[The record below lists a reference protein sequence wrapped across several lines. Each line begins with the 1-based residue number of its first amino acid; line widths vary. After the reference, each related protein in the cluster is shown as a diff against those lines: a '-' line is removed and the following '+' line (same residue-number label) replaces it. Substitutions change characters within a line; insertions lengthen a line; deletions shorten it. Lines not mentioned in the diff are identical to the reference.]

1 MEKIYKN
8 CQSCG
13 MPLKKDEKGG
23 GTNANGSKS
32 AMYCSYCY
40 ELGKFTWPDITVTE
54 MKERVKGKLKE
65 MGFPSFITW
74 FFTSNIS
81 RLERWKTIKAIL
93 ILIIS
98 GASILASA
106 QFHPQDS
113 ILFEMG
119 TVPVKIYDLTT
130 NIWQIGT
137 PQKTYL
143 NAAWSPP
150 KGMITETAIPY
161 PINTYSVFS
170 FVINSKSL
178 KQDYAT
184 YLTYMTKFDTDS
196 LVDRGTIEASYNG
209 GGVWCEL
216 GNTGWTCPDGP
227 ALISWDQDSSV
238 ASHKKYNHNAVTSGK
253 SDGWLFSRCHL
264 YWVIFDKAPGAVI
277 PDSVMVRFI
286 FTSDGTPT
294 GKEGWLIDNIVF
306 GYEDYFTGVS
316 ETPPIQTELAI
327 VPNPVTSQ
335 SVIKFRTFPGKV
347 SISIFDRAGRLMRQ
361 ASGIKPD
368 SFKIDRQEYAP
379 GLYLLKME
387 DQQGRLQ
394 TARFIVQ

>member
-1 MEKIYKN
+1 M
-8 CQSCG
+8 
-13 MPLKKDEKGG
+13 
-23 GTNANGSKS
+23 
-32 AMYCSYCY
+32 
-40 ELGKFTWPDITVTE
+40 
-54 MKERVKGKLKE
+54 
-65 MGFPSFITW
+65 
-74 FFTSNIS
+74 
-81 RLERWKTIKAIL
+81 
-93 ILIIS
+93 
-98 GASILASA
+98 ILALISFSMMVSG
-106 QFHPQDS
+106 QYHPQDS

-119 TVPVKIYDLTT
+119 TVPVKIYELST

-143 NAAWSPP
+143 NSAWSAP
-150 KGMITETAIPY
+150 KGIITETAIPY
-161 PINTYSVFS
+161 PVNTYSVFT
-170 FVINSKSL
+170 FTINSKSL

-184 YLTYMTKFDTDS
+184 YLSYMTKFDTDS

-227 ALISWDQDSSV
+227 ALISWDQDSAV
-238 ASHKKYNHNAVTSGK
+238 GSHKKYTHNAVTSGK

-264 YWVIFDKAPGAVI
+264 YWVIFDKAPGGLV

-306 GYEDYFTGVS
+306 GYEDYFTGVT
-316 ETPPIQTELAI
+316 ETPPIHTNLAF
-327 VPNPVTSQ
+327 VPNPVTDE
-335 SVIKFRTFPGKV
+335 SVIKYRTISGTV
-347 SISIFDRAGRLMRQ
+347 SISIFDRAGRLIRQ
-361 ASGIKPD
+361 AAGVKPD
-368 SFKIDRQEYAP
+368 SFKIDRRDFTP

-387 DQQGRLQ
+387 DQQGRSQ